1 MAKQYESAQG
11 MQADGVA
18 IPAGPD
24 AQAALLTEVDFK
36 WLMAGQ
42 GCWVDSARL
51 QADASYASDMLKRA
65 RASSCTALRDCA
77 VTLQAQMVACAPAT
91 KAPDA

>member
-1 MAKQYESAQG
+1 MAKQDGFQQG
-11 MQADGVA
+11 S
-18 IPAGPD
+18 PATGNTAAMPD
-24 AQAALLTEVDFK
+24 TQAALLNEVDFK

-65 RASSCTALRDCA
+65 RASSCTALRHCA
-77 VTLQAQMVACAPAT
+77 STLQAQMMASAPPQ